1 VPGYVIYQGEVTDP
15 ERYEEYKT
23 KAAAS
28 IAAAGGRYIVRAGD
42 MEVLEG
48 DAPAGR
54 TVILEFPTLQA
65 AVDWYRS
72 DDYAA
77 ARKIR
82 EGAATARMYAI
93 DGYAPT

>member
-1 VPGYVIYQGEVTDP
+1 MPGYVIYQGEVTDP
-15 ERYEEYKT
+15 ERYEQYKA

-65 AVDWYRS
+65 AIDWYNS

>member
-1 VPGYVIYQGEVTDP
+1 VPGYVIYQGEVSDP

-28 IAAAGGRYIVRAGD
+28 IAAAGGRYIVRAGE

-54 TVILEFPTLQA
+54 TVILEFATLQA

-72 DDYAA
+72 DDYTA

-82 EGAATARMYAI
+82 DGAATARMYAI
-93 DGYAPT
+93 DGYDPG

>member
-1 VPGYVIYQGEVTDP
+1 M
-15 ERYEEYKT
+15 

-28 IAAAGGRYIVRAGD
+28 IAAAGGRYIVRAGEI
-42 MEVLEG
+42 EVLEG

-65 AVDWYRS
+65 AIDWYRS

-77 ARKIR
+77 AREIR

-93 DGYAPT
+93 DGYDPG